1 MTRLILG
8 CLFSLAAFAQET
20 GSVMGKIFDTFGEP
34 VGGAA
39 IQVNNVATGA
49 VFRATSTATGEY
61 ILGGLPKGAYELSAR
76 RVNMK
81 PFVRSGLEVRTAQPL
96 RMDIT
101 LQDDRASLGTL
112 GNDGL
117 VQGGRPAPPA
127 GPTPRMPDGKPDL
140 SGFWVRAD
148 PSIEAE
154 PAQLLSWA
162 EAVVKERIA
171 NDRRDSPNARCL
183 PSGPLQ
189 TAAQGKFV
197 QTPTLLVILQ
207 EFLGGT
213 RQVFLDGRS
222 HPKNLDP
229 TWIGHSIGRWEGDT
243 LVIDTV
249 GFNDKS
255 WLSTVANPYPHTEML
270 HVVERYRRP
279 NLGHLELEMTME
291 DPGTFK
297 KPWTIKREA
306 NLDPTDEIMEY
317 ICNENEKDLK
327 HLPDK

>member
-1 MTRLILG
+1 VRFVLG
-8 CLFSLAAFAQET
+8 CLLTSAALAQES
-20 GSVMGKIFDTFGEP
+20 GSITGKILDTIGKP
-34 VGGAA
+34 VSGAS
-39 IQVNNVATGA
+39 IQAKNAASGVLYK
-49 VFRATSTATGEY
+49 ATSRATGEY
-61 ILGGLPKGAYELSAR
+61 TVEGLPGGAYELSVRAAR
-76 RVNMK
+76 MK
-81 PFVRSGLEVRTAQPL
+81 PYVRPDVAARTGQPI
-96 RMDIT
+96 RVDIT
-101 LQDDRASLGTL
+101 LQYDASLGTL

-148 PSIEAE
+148 PSTEAE
-154 PAQLLSWA
+154 PAQLLPWA

-207 EFLGGT
+207 EFLGGA

-222 HPKNLDP
+222 HPKDFDP

-279 NLGHLELEMTME
+279 NLGRLELEMTMD

-297 KPWTIKREA
+297 KPWTVKREA

-327 HLPDK
+327 HLPEK